1 MERVFI
7 GNTGIETSRFGL
19 GCMRLPLEIQPD
31 GSADG
36 AKIDEPKAIE
46 MIRHAIDHGADYV
59 DTAHGYH
66 GGNSKTL
73 LGKALLDG
81 YRERAV
87 VVSKLPPWDVKTP
100 SDFDR
105 LLNEHL
111 EALQTDYLDIWLLHA
126 LNKDTWQQL
135 LGQGILEHLDKIK
148 AEGKVRAV
156 GFSFHDE
163 LDVFKAIIDSY
174 DWDVCQIQLNILDV
188 RHQAGL
194 EGLHYAAERG
204 IPVVIME
211 PLKGGKLAGHIPS
224 DIQDHWDRAEV
235 KRSPQE
241 WAFRWLANMP
251 EVTVVLSGAS
261 TLEQLQDSLQI
272 FETVGVGQMTADE
285 ERLVAEIRAVYES
298 WEKVGCT
305 ACDYCMPCPF
315 GVNIPGIFR
324 VYNTASM
331 YDDWEQG
338 RREYAKIVLDGN
350 GQELCTECGA
360 CEEACPQHLSIIED
374 LREAHV
380 ALS

>member
-7 GNTGIETSRFGL
+7 GDTGIETSRFGL

-31 GSADG
+31 GSTDG
-36 AKIDEPKAIE
+36 ATIDEPKAIE
-46 MIRHAIDHGADYV
+46 MIRYAIDHGANYV

-100 SDFDR
+100 ADFDR
-105 LLNEHL
+105 LLDEHL
-111 EALQTDYLDIWLLHA
+111 EALQTDCLDIWLLHA

-163 LDVFKAIIDSY
+163 LDVFKEIIDAY
-174 DWDVCQIQLNILDV
+174 AWDVCQIQLNILDV
-188 RHQAGL
+188 NHQAGL
-194 EGLHYAAERG
+194 EGLHYAAARD

-211 PLKGGKLAGHIPS
+211 PLKGGKLAGHIPG
-224 DIQDHWDRAEV
+224 DIQDRWNRAEV

-272 FETVGVGQMTADE
+272 FETVGVGRMTEDE
-285 ERLVAEIRAVYES
+285 ARLVDEIRQVYES
-298 WEKVGCT
+298 REKVGCT
-305 ACDYCMPCPF
+305 ACDYCMPCPY

-324 VYNTASM
+324 AYNTASM
-331 YDDWEQG
+331 YDDWGQG
-338 RREYAKIVLDGN
+338 RRDYAKIVLDGN

-360 CEEACPQHLSIIED
+360 CEDACPQHLSIIDD